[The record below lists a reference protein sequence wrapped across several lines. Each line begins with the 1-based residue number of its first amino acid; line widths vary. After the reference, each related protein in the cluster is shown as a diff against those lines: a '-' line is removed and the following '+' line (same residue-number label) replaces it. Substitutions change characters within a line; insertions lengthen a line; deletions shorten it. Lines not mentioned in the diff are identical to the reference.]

1 MAPGLPD
8 RVDFAQLAGDAAVL
22 ERVYPLDEM
31 PRLQDLLADAR
42 GVVRASFAFAN
53 VASGRVGVI
62 VAVEAAP
69 QLVCQRCLEG
79 FRFDVAG
86 RSEIEFSIGPAA
98 AGVAA
103 ADSQRE
109 IYAMDEGRV
118 SLRELA
124 EEELLLALPI
134 VPMHAPQNC
143 VRIPAYEAL
152 DQGQDIRDEKSRPFA
167 ALQNLLKKT

>member
-8 RVDFAQLAGDAAVL
+8 RVDFAQLALDEAVL

-53 VASGRVGVI
+53 VASGRAGVT

-69 QLVCQRCLEG
+69 QLVCQRCLES

-98 AGVAA
+98 ADAAA
-103 ADSQRE
+103 ADPRRE
-109 IYAMDEGRV
+109 VYAMDEGRV

-134 VPMHAPQNC
+134 VPKHAPPNC
-143 VRIPAYEAL
+143 VRIPSYEAL
-152 DQGQDIRDEKSRPFA
+152 DQGQNIRDEKSRPFA
-167 ALQNLLKKT
+167 DLQNLLKKT

>member
-8 RVDFAQLAGDAAVL
+8 RVDFAQLAGDAAEL

-31 PRLQDLLADAR
+31 SRLQDLLAHAR

-53 VASGRVGVI
+53 AASGRAGVT
-62 VAVEAAP
+62 VTVEAAP

-79 FRFDVAG
+79 FRFDAAG
-86 RSEIEFSIGPAA
+86 RSEIEFAIGQAA

-103 ADSQRE
+103 ADSRRE

-124 EEELLLALPI
+124 EEELLLALPM
-134 VPMHAPQNC
+134 VPMHAQNC
-143 VRIPAYEAL
+143 VRIPDHEAL
-152 DQGQDIRDEKSRPFA
+152 DQGQDIRDEQSRPFA